1 MATPKTS
8 TRTGTRQ
15 IPNIEPGND
24 VGSREFEPV
33 EVTPRTR
40 KPELVE
46 AYSELLERYRDL
58 EKQAPPSKVRAEAK
72 RRQQVVEGA
81 QEWTVERVI
90 SSTGDL
96 KLGVNTALDNIA
108 LQLTSQSE
116 RLAQIDLAIEVQT
129 SRLAELHDIDV
140 AADSLAVLLAQHEQ
154 SEQEHAERLQA
165 RQDEAR
171 ETFDTAKADV
181 LAQINSAKEAFA
193 AETERTRLGWEEEQ
207 RLHDRDQTRT
217 REEHEYEAKL
227 QRLREA
233 RAFEEEKAGR
243 EKELSEREQRVA
255 TQEHDLAR
263 LNAELDAVPGRI
275 EKAVA
280 EAKKAARAEA
290 TREAEITA
298 QLLEREGATRD
309 QVATLKIA
317 NFEAKV
323 AEQATRIAELT
334 RQAELASNKVETIAT
349 KAIEGAASRTSYIS
363 AGELAAKQARETP
376 KN

>member
-154 SEQEHAERLQA
+154 SEQEHAERLET
-165 RQDEAR
+165 RQNEAR
-171 ETFDTAKADV
+171 EAFDTAKADV
-181 LAQINSAKEAFA
+181 LAQISTAKEALA
-193 AETERTRLGWEEEQ
+193 VEMERTRLGWEEEQ